1 MKNNRILI
9 VAVLSLMACVSFA
22 QEPVKNS
29 TLNALK
35 VKELRLTKT
44 SLEKQIA
51 EEDKKRNQV
60 IDGVTPETQELLN
73 NRQDSICLDLR
84 SQLVEVELELKE
96 LVPNKT
102 ITNLVNQFNQLQGTK
117 QE

>member
-29 TLNALK
+29 TLNTLK

-60 IDGVTPETQELLN
+60 VNGVTPETQELLN

-102 ITNLVNQFNQLQGTK
+102 VTNIVNQFNQLQNAQ